1 MPLLGAQTL
10 SGKVGVSTLRSR
22 EKIKGTGRGGGGSG
36 HRKECCS
43 EVPIQRMGHRAPAT
57 QTAKLTKDPKT
68 ALSVS
73 HLLASASRSHHFWG
87 FCLLLHGQDTENTSL
102 HDTVSSA
109 ILPPQSWQAL
119 LNLEE
124 GRHR

>member
-1 MPLLGAQTL
+1 M
-10 SGKVGVSTLRSR
+10 RSR

-43 EVPIQRMGHRAPAT
+43 EVPIQRMGHRAPVT

-87 FCLLLHGQDTENTSL
+87 FCLLLHGQDTENTSCTTL
-102 HDTVSSA
+102 FPLPFSHPSPGKPFLILKKEGTGKVWLVASSGVA
-109 ILPPQSWQAL
+109 TRA
-119 LNLEE
+119 
-124 GRHR
+124 